1 MNALSAGVINAVM
14 NNTKRIRNMKETAME
29 LAQFYQ
35 GAVKIEINIDKSKTQ
50 TKFNLTEFDM

>member
-14 NNTKRIRNMKETAME
+14 NNTKRIKDMKQTAME